1 MLHVIFRRSRPL
13 GFVVLILVVLVLL
26 AGLLASRTVG
36 AQPPA
41 AITYV
46 YLRGT
51 DTVGVEVVTVGVDT
65 MHGVQTMRGQPRIEW
80 DQAHRNEVP
89 GLLAMRV
96 YAAGAPADAAPVQ
109 QFRFLM
115 RNDSLVVAQAAD
127 GSSRTQVL
135 AMKSGTIP
143 IIGTSVLHLS
153 LIAHY
158 ARSTSKSTLPVV
170 NVANGQSMEASLA
183 TAGDTS
189 IFTVAGLPVRAVW
202 KDGAPQHIAVAPQGL
217 RIVRADRPVG
227 TPSSAPLRID
237 YGAPADAP
245 YTAEQVTIPTP
256 RGYTLAATLTRP
268 KGVARAPV
276 AITISG
282 SGPQE
287 RDSRIPAVPG
297 YQPFRQ
303 IADTLGRRGI
313 AVLRYDDRAVGESGG
328 LEGAASVTSADFAD
342 DVRAVVAWLRA
353 RNDIDGARITLVGH
367 SEGGIIAP
375 MVAATDSQIAGVAL
389 LAGTAYRGRDVMM
402 FQNRQS
408 IDRAPN
414 LTKAQRDSIFA
425 TVPAQLDALG
435 KSNPWI
441 GYFMSYDPIATIA
454 RVRQP
459 VLILHGNTDRQVTPE
474 QADTL
479 AGALRAAGNRAVTL
493 TRFNE
498 TNHLF
503 LRDPSG
509 APDGYS
515 ALTDVG
521 VRREVLGAL
530 ADWMTRTIR

>member
-13 GFVVLILVVLVLL
+13 GFVVLILVVLALL
-26 AGLLASRTVG
+26 AGLLASGTIG

-41 AITYV
+41 GITYV
-46 YLRGT
+46 YLRGA
-51 DTVGVEVVTVGVDT
+51 DTVGVEVITAGADT
-65 MHGVQTMRGQPRIEW
+65 MRGVQTMRGQPRIEW
-80 DQAHRNEVP
+80 DQAHRNQVP

-96 YAAGAPADAAPVQ
+96 YAPGAPANAAPVQ
-109 QFRFLM
+109 QFRFVM
-115 RNDSLVVAQAAD
+115 RNDSLIVAQAAD
-127 GSSRTQVL
+127 GTSRTQGMP
-135 AMKSGTIP
+135 MKNGTIP

-158 ARSTSKSTLPVV
+158 ARTTNKTTLPVV
-170 NVANGQSMEASLA
+170 NVANGQAMEASLS

-202 KDGAPQHIAVAPQGL
+202 KDGAPQHMAVAPQGL
-217 RIVRADRPVG
+217 RVVRAAGPVAS
-227 TPSSAPLRID
+227 PSSEPLRID
-237 YGAPADAP
+237 YSAPADAP

-268 KGVARAPV
+268 KGVTRAPV

-328 LEGAASVTSADFAD
+328 LEGAATVTSADFAD

-353 RNDIDGARITLVGH
+353 RSDIDGARITLVGH

-375 MVAATDSQIAGVAL
+375 MVAATDSQIAGIAI
-389 LAGTAYRGRDVMM
+389 LAGTAYRGRDVML

-414 LTKAQRDSIFA
+414 LTKSQRDSIYA
-425 TVPAQLDALG
+425 TVPSQLDALG
-435 KSNPWI
+435 KSNAWI
-441 GYFMSYDPIATIA
+441 GYFMSHDPIATIT

-479 AGALRAAGNRAVTL
+479 AGALRKGGNRAVTL

-515 ALTDVG
+515 ALTDVA
-521 VRREVLGAL
+521 VRRDVLGAL
-530 ADWMTRTIR
+530 ADWMARTVR